1 MGVSGS
7 GKTVVGS
14 LLAARLGGRF
24 FDGDPFHP
32 PENIVKMAAGEPLT
46 DADRAPWYERMRR
59 EVVQA
64 APPGSTWVLA
74 CSALKKAYRDVL
86 RRPNETDVRLV
97 FLDGSYNMIFERMTR
112 RKDHFMR
119 EGMLRSQFETLE
131 RPDAEEAMIVS
142 VHQSTAAVVDEIIQ
156 RL

>member
-1 MGVSGS
+1 
-7 GKTVVGS
+7 
-14 LLAARLGGRF
+14 
-24 FDGDPFHP
+24 
-32 PENIVKMAAGEPLT
+32 MAAGEPLT

-142 VHQSTAAVVDEIIQ
+142 VHQSPAAVVDEIIR